1 MPRRQRPEI
10 PDPEL
15 QGLLER
21 LSDSGPDGPTLSEQ
35 LELLHAAR
43 NRAPEVSAVVDR
55 WLVSELEELRYGL
68 ADARAYQVEL
78 RKLHE
83 RLTSPPWYA
92 AVYLMPVEDA
102 ADKVLVACGGTQ
114 RVVTLAENVK
124 RETLS
129 IGDDVLLNHELNIVL
144 RPLTPRVP
152 RACEVAEFQ
161 HTLSDGRLVLKARE
175 SEVIARAADGLATG
189 TLVSGDRIRWDPA
202 LALAFEKLP
211 RSADSSHFLTETP
224 TESFDDIG
232 GLDEQIEWLQQS
244 VRLHML
250 YPELVRRYQLK
261 RVGAALLV
269 GPPGTGK
276 TLIARAL
283 ARWLGEQSR
292 GGRSRFMH
300 IKPSALHSMWYGQS
314 EANYREIFR
323 IAREVGAMDPDIP
336 VIMFFDEI
344 DSIGTTRSD
353 GHGRVGASVLTSLM
367 AELDGLQARGNVLV
381 IAATNRREALDPALL
396 RAGRLGDLVL
406 EIPRPTM
413 NAARAILERHLP
425 NGVPFD
431 GDADRAADTRREV
444 IDSAIS
450 RLYAPNGEGEV
461 ASIMFRDGTRRAVRA
476 SDLVNGAMLAN
487 IARAATERACVR
499 ELHTKAVG
507 IRCADV
513 LDAIVDGLVNA
524 VASLTP
530 ENCHTH
536 VSGLP
541 QDLAVVRVDPV
552 VRKVRRP
559 HQFVRAA

>member
-1 MPRRQRPEI
+1 
-10 PDPEL
+10 
-15 QGLLER
+15 LLER
-21 LSDSGPDGPTLSEQ
+21 LSESGPDGPTLTEQ

-43 NRAPEVSAVVDR
+43 ARAPEISAVVDR
-55 WLVSELEELRYGL
+55 WLVSELDELRYGL
-68 ADARAYQVEL
+68 ADARTYQAEL

-92 AVYLMPVEDA
+92 AVYLMPVEGA

-114 RVVTLAENVK
+114 RVVTLAEDVN
-124 RETLS
+124 REDLS

-144 RPLTPRVP
+144 RLLRPRVT

-161 HTLSDGRLVLKARE
+161 HALSDGRLVLRARE
-175 SEVIARAADGLATG
+175 SEVIARAADGLATD
-189 TLVSGDRIRWDPA
+189 TLGCGDRVRWDPA

-211 RSADSSHFLTETP
+211 RSSDSGYLLTETP
-224 TESFDDIG
+224 TESFADIG
-232 GLDEQIEWLQQS
+232 GLDEQIERLQQS

-250 YPELVRRYQLK
+250 YPELVQRYRLK

-292 GGRSRFMH
+292 GGRSRFMY

-323 IAREVGAMDPDIP
+323 IARELGALDPDIP

-344 DSIGTTRSD
+344 DSMGTTRTD
-353 GHGRVGASVLTSLM
+353 GHGRVDASVLTSLM

-396 RAGRLGDLVL
+396 RPGRLGDLVL

-431 GDADRAADTRREV
+431 GDADGVAANRRV
-444 IDSAIS
+444 IIDSAVS

-461 ASIMFRDGTRRAVRA
+461 ASIMFRDGTRRAIHA
-476 SDLVNGAMLAN
+476 WDLVSGALLAN
-487 IARAATERACVR
+487 IARAATERACQREVR
-499 ELHTKAVG
+499 TKEVG

-513 LDAIVDGLVNA
+513 LDAIVDGLGNA

-541 QDLAVVRVDPV
+541 QDLAVVRIDPV

-559 HQFVRAA
+559 HRFVRAA